1 FSYYYEPSYR
11 PVLKAYAPE
20 MFRYMDDM
28 SKKGFEE
35 INKSLNETEKPERK
49 DFKEDVTAAD
59 TWYKEMYKEYSQKLK
74 PEQKAAIQLYTTQNY
89 KTINKGL
96 REDNLPVDKIK
107 EVRDMSKA
115 LAKSPISEAG
125 VVYRKVGKDALGID
139 ITTNFKNQNVV
150 TKLKNDLEGSI
161 REEKAFLSTSVANHF
176 SESFDA
182 KTVLFKI
189 NIPEGT
195 HAAYIFG
202 DLATYQGES
211 ELIIDKGSSYRI
223 DKINTYE
230 YTKKS
235 GVKQTNLLVE
245 ATLLPSDLADNIN
258 TAAKE
263 LEKHGLKDQQDNIL
277 EKFIDLDESLS
288 DLDRLL
294 KKSNEMNEEQTL
306 EYFKAIVDNVSHVNK
321 HDATILN
328 TLLTNSKE
336 NTEFTTWLEDV
347 KTMYG
352 HIETIQKLSDN
363 EIIEYLT
370 TLKGKLDSDNS

>member
-1 FSYYYEPSYR
+1 
-11 PVLKAYAPE
+11 
-20 MFRYMDDM
+20 MF
-28 SKKGFEE
+28 KQ
-35 INKSLNETEKPERK
+35 
-49 DFKEDVTAAD
+49 
-59 TWYKEMYKEYSQKLK
+59 YSQKLK
-74 PEQKAAIQLYTTQNY
+74 PEQKSAIQLYTTQNY

-306 EYFKAIVDNVSHVNK
+306 EYFKAIVDNVSHVNE

-363 EIIEYLT
+363 EIIDYLT